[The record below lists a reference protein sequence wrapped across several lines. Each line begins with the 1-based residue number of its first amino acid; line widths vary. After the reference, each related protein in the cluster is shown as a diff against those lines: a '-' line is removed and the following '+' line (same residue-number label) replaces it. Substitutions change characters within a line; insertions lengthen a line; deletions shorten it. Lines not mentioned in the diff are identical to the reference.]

1 MPVVRI
7 ALAGNPNAG
16 KSTVFNALTGAR
28 QHTGNW
34 PGKTVALKTG
44 RLPLNS
50 HQLELVDLPGTYSLN
65 AFSAEEVV
73 TRDFLLDERPDA
85 VVAVVDASNLERNL
99 YLVMQLLEMRVPL
112 IVALNMCDVAE
123 DRAIVIDRARL
134 SAQLGGV
141 PVVRLVGTQQIGLDD
156 LKRAILDLPHDGHLA
171 PRTAEL
177 PLADPVASEHAAIQ
191 RLIERE
197 PKLAARYDA
206 RWLALKLLEQDE
218 DLLSR
223 ISEYRAVV
231 GAVEAASERI
241 RAATG
246 EDPDTLIADRR
257 YQIIGR
263 IAEQVVTRQR
273 DEALTRSD
281 RLDTVLAHPRWGV
294 PIFLLLMWLVFQVT
308 ANASAPLVDWID
320 GVINGPLVRWTRA
333 GLGALG
339 LGETWLASVII
350 DGAIAGVGG
359 VLVFIPVL
367 LALFMA
373 IAVLEDSGY
382 MARAAFVMDRFMQKM
397 GLHGKSFLP
406 LLVGFGCTVP
416 AIYATRTL
424 EHSEDRKITAF
435 LTTFMSCGARLP
447 IYVIFGTAFFGGAS
461 GTLVFA
467 MYLAGIG
474 VAVLTSL
481 LLTRVIYRN
490 KPVPPFVME
499 LPPYRVPNR
508 RTVATQMWTQT
519 RDFLRRAAT
528 LILAASLAIW
538 LLLAL
543 PVRGNHRFADVPP
556 HDSLFGS
563 VSAALAP
570 ALRPAGFGTW
580 QATGAL
586 ITGFSAKEVVI
597 TTMNQLYVG
606 RDEVQ
611 EEVAGSFVDDAR
623 AIVSGLGE
631 AVVLTGQELVNIAP
645 RTLNVVPGVTIPEL
659 RILGGDTDDAP
670 NTSQLQSALRG
681 AFSPLAAVAF
691 NVFVLLYVPCIAAIS
706 ALRHEYGARWM
717 LIQAVYTL
725 GVAWLGA
732 ILVYQGGR
740 LLGF

>member
-1 MPVVRI
+1 MPVVKI

-34 PGKTVALKTG
+34 PGKTVALQTS
-44 RLPLNS
+44 RVPLNG

-99 YLVMQLLEMRVPL
+99 YLVMQLLEMRAPL
-112 IVALNMCDVAE
+112 ILALNMCDVAE
-123 DRAIVIDRARL
+123 SRAIAIDRARL
-134 SAQLGGV
+134 SALLGGV
-141 PVVRLVGTQQIGLDD
+141 AVVRLVGTQQIGLDE
-156 LKRAILDLPHDGHLA
+156 LKRAMLDLPQAGSLA
-171 PRTAEL
+171 QRAEL
-177 PLADPVASEHAAIQ
+177 PLPGPVASEHAAIQ
-191 RLIERE
+191 RLIEQA

-218 DLLSR
+218 DLLDR
-223 ISEYRAVV
+223 VAEYRPIVA
-231 GAVEAASERI
+231 AVEAASERI

-257 YQIIGR
+257 YQVIGQ

-273 DEALTRSD
+273 DEVLTRSD
-281 RLDTVLAHPRWGV
+281 RLDAVLAHPVWGV
-294 PIFLLLMWLVFQVT
+294 PIFLLLMWLVFQIT

-320 GVINGPLVRWTRA
+320 GVINGPLVRWARA
-333 GLGALG
+333 GFDALG
-339 LGETWLASVII
+339 LGETWLASVVI

-359 VLVFIPVL
+359 VLVFVPVL
-367 LALFMA
+367 LALFMV

-424 EHSEDRKITAF
+424 EHGEDRKITAF
-435 LTTFMSCGARLP
+435 LATFMSCGARLP
-447 IYVIFGTAFFGGAS
+447 IYVIFGTAFFGSAS

-543 PVRGNHRFADVPP
+543 PVRGDHRFAEVPP
-556 HDSLFGS
+556 QNSLFGS
-563 VSAALAP
+563 ASAALAP
-570 ALRPAGFGTW
+570 ALAPAGFGTW
-580 QATGAL
+580 EATGAL

-611 EEVAGSFVDDAR
+611 EEVAGSFVSDAQT
-623 AIVSGLGE
+623 IVAGLGE
-631 AVVLTGQELVNIAP
+631 AVLLTGQELVNIGP
-645 RTLNVVPGVTIPEL
+645 RTLNIAPGVSVPEL
-659 RILGGDTDDAP
+659 RVLGGETDGSQ

-691 NVFVLLYVPCIAAIS
+691 NVFVLLYVPCIAAVS

-717 LIQAVYTL
+717 LIQAAYTL

-732 ILVYQGGR
+732 VLVYQGGR